1 MGMTSRDQLQETL
14 CNRLFWHT
22 AERDDAKVA
31 DHLFHR
37 REMDVVYA
45 MDEATLFDSFFNYL
59 QEIEVFPLLEHLD
72 PQKQRRKNIPF
83 IQLVLVFLMKV
94 VGSIKTID
102 EISDLLLTDELLM
115 SMCGFNAHQVKKGSC
130 DRGTKL
136 RKTPIPE
143 IRGSLCVDT
152 VANHIATITP
162 RRIEN
167 FFNRCIQQLTR
178 QGIFPKKINAAC
190 DCTLYET
197 TSKFKGCGSVTR
209 KVKVKARGYR
219 KIGELKEVNVT
230 LYGWKVWAIYE
241 IKTGIPI
248 AIKIDTIEKPDN
260 LHVLAVLEQ
269 AKENVKTGSIIDSLV
284 IDRGFLDGKVLYEID
299 RQGIEFVIPL
309 KRNMEAAKDA
319 RQLALDSES
328 FPPVTREVKVIHGY
342 GKKKYTEKV
351 LTTLVG
357 VPDLLTCDW
366 FNPEGSKAN
375 TTKKDYEPIPLNA
388 VVVNTWDNKTP
399 PLEKQVVFVTNIG
412 VKDPFI
418 TFDRYDERSL
428 MENKLFREVKQ
439 NWHFE
444 HPPKKTKEG
453 VYIQTYLTMGM
464 KALTTAFLKWQEEQ
478 LQLEAL
484 GKQSTWQM
492 YRRKL
497 KVLNRNKLIVFVDQ
511 HFGIFPSHEVFMLAN
526 VPVHDIAK
534 ELNIT
539 REQVYAKYTEGRVT
553 EKS

>member
-1 MGMTSRDQLQETL
+1 MTTREQLQETL
-14 CNRLFWHT
+14 CDRLFWHT

-31 DHLFHR
+31 DHLYHR

-59 QEIEVFPLLEHLD
+59 QEIEVFPFLAHLD
-72 PQKQRRKNIPF
+72 PQKQQRKNVLF
-83 IQLVLVFLMKV
+83 IQLVLVLLMKI
-94 VGSIKTID
+94 VGSIKTME

-115 SMCGFNAHQVKKGSC
+115 SMCGFNAYQVKNGSC
-130 DRGTKL
+130 ERGVKL

-167 FFNRCIQQLTR
+167 FFNRCIQQLAK
-178 QGIFPKKINAAC
+178 QGIFPKKIHAAC
-190 DCTLYET
+190 DATLYET
-197 TSKFKGCGSVTR
+197 TSKFKGCGSVTHKR
-209 KVKVKARGYR
+209 KVKARGYR
-219 KIGELKEVNVT
+219 KNSELKEVSVT
-230 LYGWKVWAIYE
+230 LYGWKIWAIYE
-241 IKTGIPI
+241 IKTGIPL

-260 LHVLAVLEQ
+260 LHILAVLEQ
-269 AKENVKTGSIIDSLV
+269 AKENVKVLSAIDSLV

-299 RQGIEFVIPL
+299 DQGIEFVIPL
-309 KRNMEAAKDA
+309 KRNMEATKDA
-319 RQLALDSES
+319 RQLALCGDST
-328 FPPVTREVKVIHGY
+328 PVTREVEVTHGY
-342 GKKKYTEKV
+342 GKKKYTEK
-351 LTTLVG
+351 LITTLVG
-357 VPDLLTCDW
+357 VDDLLTCDW

-388 VVVNTWDNKTP
+388 VVVKKWDNKTP
-399 PLEKQVVFVTNIG
+399 PLEKQVVFVTNMD
-412 VKDPFI
+412 VRDPFI

-428 MENKLFREVKQ
+428 MENNLFREVKQ
-439 NWHFE
+439 NWHLE
-444 HPPKKTKEG
+444 HPPKKSKEG
-453 VYIQTYLTMGM
+453 VYIQTYTTMAM

-478 LQLEAL
+478 LQLESL

-497 KVLNRNKLIVFVDQ
+497 KVLNRNKLIVFIGS

-526 VPVHDIAK
+526 VPVYK
-534 ELNIT
+534 TEEELNIS
-539 REQVYAKYTEGRVT
+539 REQIYAKYTDVSLT
-553 EKS
+553 ENS

>member
-1 MGMTSRDQLQETL
+1 MTTREQLQETL

-22 AERDDAKVA
+22 AERDDAQVA
-31 DHLFHR
+31 HHLFHR

-59 QEIEVFPLLEHLD
+59 REIEAFPFLQDLD
-72 PQKQRRKNIPF
+72 PEKQQRKNVPF

-94 VGSIKTID
+94 VGSIKTM
-102 EISDLLLTDELLM
+102 EEVSDLLLTDELLM
-115 SMCGFNAHQVKKGSC
+115 SMCGFNAYQVKKGSC
-130 DRGTKL
+130 ERGVKL

-152 VANHIATITP
+152 VANHIVTITP

-167 FFNRCIQQLTR
+167 LFNRCIQQLAK
-178 QGIFPKKINAAC
+178 QGVFPKKIHAAC
-190 DCTLYET
+190 DATLYET
-197 TSKFKGCGSVTR
+197 TSKFKGCGSVTH

-219 KIGELKEVNVT
+219 KNGELKEVRVT

-241 IKTGIPI
+241 IKTGIPL

-269 AKENVKTGSIIDSLV
+269 AKENVKASSIIDSLV

-299 RQGIEFVIPL
+299 QQGIEFVIPL

-319 RQLALDSES
+319 RQLALDCEN
-328 FPPVTREVKVIHGY
+328 FAPVTREVEVTHGY
-342 GKKKYTEKV
+342 GKKKYIEKV
-351 LTTLVG
+351 ITTLVG

-388 VVVNTWDNKTP
+388 VVVKKWDNKTP
-399 PLEKQVVFVTNIG
+399 PVEKQVVFVTNIG

-418 TFDRYDERSL
+418 AFDRYDDRSL

-453 VYIQTYLTMGM
+453 VYMQTYMTMGM
-464 KALTTAFLKWQEEQ
+464 KALTTAYLKWQEEQ
-478 LQLEAL
+478 LQLESL
-484 GKQSTWQM
+484 GKQTTWQM

-497 KVLNRNKLIVFVDQ
+497 KVLNRNKLIVFVNQ

-526 VPVHDIAK
+526 VPVRDTEK

-539 REQVYAKYTEGRVT
+539 RDHVYAKYTEGLLT

>member
-1 MGMTSRDQLQETL
+1 MTSRDHLQETL

-83 IQLVLVFLMKV
+83 IQLGLVFLMKV

-115 SMCGFNAHQVKKGSC
+115 SMCGFNAHQVKNGSC

-152 VANHIATITP
+152 LANHIVTITP

-167 FFNRCIQQLTR
+167 FFNRCIQQLAR
-178 QGIFPKKINAAC
+178 QRVFPKKIHAAC
-190 DCTLYET
+190 DATLYET

-209 KVKVKARGYR
+209 QRKVKARGYR
-219 KIGELKEVNVT
+219 KNGELKEVSVT
-230 LYGWKVWAIYE
+230 LYGWKIWAIYE
-241 IKTGIPI
+241 IKTGIPV

-269 AKENVKTGSIIDSLV
+269 AKENVKASSTIDSLV
-284 IDRGFLDGKVLYEID
+284 IDRGILDGKILYDID
-299 RQGIEFVIPL
+299 RQGLEFVVPL
-309 KRNMEAAKDA
+309 KRNMEASKDA
-319 RQLALDSES
+319 RQLALDCEN
-328 FPPVTREVKVIHGY
+328 FTPVTREVELTHGY

-351 LTTLVG
+351 ITTLVG

-375 TTKKDYEPIPLNA
+375 TTKKDYEPIALNA
-388 VVVNTWDNKTP
+388 VVVKTWDNKTP
-399 PLEKQVVFVTNIG
+399 PFEKQVVFVTNID

-428 MENKLFREVKQ
+428 IENNLFRETKQ
-439 NWHFE
+439 NWHLE

-453 VYIQTYLTMGM
+453 VYIQTYMAMAM

-478 LQLEAL
+478 LQLQAL
-484 GKQSTWQM
+484 GKHSTWQM

-497 KVLNRNKLIVFVDQ
+497 KVLNRNKLIVFVGQ
-511 HFGIFPSHEVFMLAN
+511 NFGIFPSHEVFMLAN
-526 VPVHDIAK
+526 VPVHDISK

-539 REQVYAKYTEGRVT
+539 RDQIYAKYTHVTVT
-553 EKS
+553 ENS